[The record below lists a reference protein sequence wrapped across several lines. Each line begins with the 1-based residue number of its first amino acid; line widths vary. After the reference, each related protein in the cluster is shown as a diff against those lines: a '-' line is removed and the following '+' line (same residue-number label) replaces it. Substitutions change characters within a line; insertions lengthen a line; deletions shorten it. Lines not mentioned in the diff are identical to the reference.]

1 MALGFT
7 FLFVY
12 NNNKKKSLPLPP
24 KQIVQSKSL
33 AGNSLR
39 NKTLTFS
46 EMIPDKGR
54 FTANPSSDEGL
65 SNNFYKS
72 KKPNLYLKYV
82 R

>member
-1 MALGFT
+1 MFIIIIK
-7 FLFVY
+7 
-12 NNNKKKSLPLPP
+12 KKKSLPLPP
-24 KQIVQSKSL
+24 KQIVQSKPL

-39 NKTLTFS
+39 NKMLTFS

-72 KKPNLYLKYV
+72 KKPNLFLKYV
-82 R
+82 RCNR